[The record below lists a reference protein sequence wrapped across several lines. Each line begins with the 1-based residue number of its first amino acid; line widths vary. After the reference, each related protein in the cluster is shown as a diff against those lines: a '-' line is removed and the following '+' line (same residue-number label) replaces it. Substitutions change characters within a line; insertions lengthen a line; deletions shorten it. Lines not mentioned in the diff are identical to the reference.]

1 MASTR
6 TTQKSGDY
14 GVIQRGCSLI
24 IPVEIKDNCE
34 NPIDLTGYQACFT
47 VKPVK
52 TDFDRH
58 DDFCYIKKDIA
69 LLNPTTGKF
78 NIELTS
84 RDTDFEPG
92 NFWFDIEIIHQTNG
106 AVMRLC
112 TLSFTLDG
120 GPSNRYVNPGLG
132 QLQVGD
138 SVSIVA
144 LAEGAPIVI
153 ITPTLTLDS
162 QVFSQVASLMGI
174 VDQQKSTIEELETT
188 LKDMDDKVKALTDK
202 IEELQD
208 TVGIVP

>member
-1 MASTR
+1 
-6 TTQKSGDY
+6 
-14 GVIQRGCSLI
+14 
-24 IPVEIKDNCE
+24 
-34 NPIDLTGYQACFT
+34 
-47 VKPVK
+47 
-52 TDFDRH
+52 
-58 DDFCYIKKDIA
+58 
-69 LLNPTTGKF
+69 
-78 NIELTS
+78 
-84 RDTDFEPG
+84 
-92 NFWFDIEIIHQTNG
+92 
-106 AVMRLC
+106 MRLC

-188 LKDMDDKVKALTDK
+188 LKDMDDKVKALIDK